1 MLQFCF
7 VNGLM
12 QAASDTEFGA
22 SQPATLGEF
31 AQVLVTILGASY
43 GPADSVALL
52 AQYGVVPAA
61 DVSTVLT
68 AKDIDTITCKVL
80 ATFAGYN
87 TDAIVIP
94 QLAEMGITVDA
105 AAPATR
111 ELIAF
116 AAYMI
121 AAE

>member
-1 MLQFCF
+1 MNIKRIMSLSS
-7 VNGLM
+7 L
-12 QAASDTEFGA
+12 A
-22 SQPATLGEF
+22 
-31 AQVLVTILGASY
+31 LVTMLSFNASAGNVNVNAIQTEIVDSKFIAGADLTLFN
-43 GPADSVALL
+43 GESV
-52 AQYGVVPAA
+52 
-61 DVSTVLT
+61 VSTVLT

-80 ATFAGYN
+80 ATFAGYS

-116 AAYMI
+116 AAYLL